1 MWYNHAMQVVA
12 AIGGVF
18 LVMFILWEGFETI
31 VLPRRVTRRF
41 RLSRYLFR
49 FIWRSWRGAVTTL
62 VPAKFRETWLSFF
75 APLFNLLMIGF
86 WVICLIIGFALLQ
99 WAIGSQVRATVGDR
113 GFFTDLYMSGTTFF
127 TLGLG
132 DVFPS
137 VGVARFLTVL
147 EAGLGFGFL
156 ALVISYIP
164 ALNQSFARREVS
176 ISLLDARAGS
186 PPCAGEILRRH
197 ADAHGMEAL
206 RQLLLEW
213 ETWSAELLEGH
224 ISYPVLAY
232 FRSQHD
238 NQSWLG
244 ALTAVL
250 DTCALVMV
258 GVEGS
263 CKRQAE
269 LTFAIA
275 RHAVVDLALI
285 FNRPPVKPSH
295 DRLSP
300 DMLAQLHTVL
310 TDAGLKFNEGE
321 AADEQLAKLRAMYE
335 PYANGLAAFFLI
347 KLPPWVAD
355 EGKLD
360 NWQVSAWEP
369 LDASFR
375 GVESK
380 GRGRREHF

>member
-1 MWYNHAMQVVA
+1 MQVVA
-12 AIGGVF
+12 VIVGVF
-18 LVMFILWEGFETI
+18 LVMVILWEGFETI

-41 RLSRYLFR
+41 RLSRYFFR
-49 FIWRSWRGAVTTL
+49 FFWRSWRGAVTSL
-62 VPAKFRETWLSFF
+62 VPAKYRETCLGFFGPLS
-75 APLFNLLMIGF
+75 NLLMIGV
-86 WVICLIIGFALLQ
+86 WVIWLIIGFALLH
-99 WAIGSQVRATVGDR
+99 WATGSQVRSALGDK

-137 VGVARFLTVL
+137 GGMARFLTVL

-213 ETWSAELLEGH
+213 ETWSAELLESH

-250 DTCALVMV
+250 DTCALVIV

-275 RHAVVDLALI
+275 RHAVVDLALV
-285 FNRPPVKPSH
+285 FKRPPINTSN

-300 DMLAQLHTVL
+300 DMLARLHTIL
-310 TDAGLKFNEGE
+310 MDAGLNIDEGE
-321 AADEQLAKLRAMYE
+321 AAAQHLSELRVMYE
-335 PYANGLAAFFLI
+335 PYANGLASFFLI

-355 EGKLD
+355 EGKLA

-369 LDASFR
+369 RGTSFR
-375 GVESK
+375 RPERE
-380 GRGRREHF
+380 GRGRRDHF

>member
-1 MWYNHAMQVVA
+1 MQAAA
-12 AIGGVF
+12 AICGVL
-18 LVMFILWEGFETI
+18 LVTIILWEGFETI

-41 RLSRYLFR
+41 RLSRYFFR
-49 FIWRSWRGAVTTL
+49 FFWRSWRASVASL
-62 VPAKFRETWLSFF
+62 VPAKFRETCLSFF
-75 APLFNLLMIGF
+75 GPLSNLLMIGV
-86 WVICLIIGFALLQ
+86 WVIWLIIGFALLD
-99 WAIGSQVRATVGDR
+99 WACGSQVRAAVGGS
-113 GFFTDLYMSGTTFF
+113 GFLTDLYMSGTTFF

-132 DVFPS
+132 DVVP
-137 VGVARFLTVL
+137 GAGIARFLTVV

-164 ALNQSFARREVS
+164 ALNQTFARREVS

-186 PPCAGEILRRH
+186 PPCAGEMLRRH

-238 NQSWLG
+238 NQSWLA
-244 ALTAVL
+244 ALTAIL
-250 DTCALVMV
+250 DTCALVIV

-275 RHAVVDLALI
+275 RHAVVDLALV
-285 FNRPPVKPSH
+285 FKRPPIEPPE
-295 DRLSP
+295 DRLP
-300 DMLAQLHTVL
+300 ADVLARLRAIL
-310 TDAGLKFNEGE
+310 IDAGLKFNEGE
-321 AADEQLAKLRAMYE
+321 TADRQLEELRAMYE
-335 PYANGLAAFFLI
+335 PYANGLASFFLL

-355 EGKLD
+355 EGKPD

-369 LDASFR
+369 GSASFR
-375 GVESK
+375 KAGRK
-380 GRGRREHF
+380 GRGRKDHF

>member
-1 MWYNHAMQVVA
+1 MWYNYAMQVVA

-18 LVMFILWEGFETI
+18 LVMVILWEGFETI

-41 RLSRYLFR
+41 RLSRFLFR
-49 FIWRSWRGAVTTL
+49 FFWRFWRGVTSL
-62 VPAKFRETWLSFF
+62 IPAKFRETWLSFF

-86 WVICLIIGFALLQ
+86 WVICLIIGFALLH
-99 WAIGSQVRATVGDR
+99 WAIGSQVHATVGDG

-132 DVFPS
+132 DVFPG

-275 RHAVVDLALI
+275 RHAVVDLSLI

-300 DMLAQLHTVL
+300 DMLARLHTIL
-310 TDAGLKFNEGE
+310 TDAGLKFNEGK

-347 KLPPWVAD
+347 KLPPWVPD

-369 LDASFR
+369 LGSSFR
-375 GVESK
+375 GVERK
-380 GRGRREHF
+380 GPGRREHF

>member
-1 MWYNHAMQVVA
+1 MQVVA
-12 AIGGVF
+12 AIAGGF
-18 LVMFILWEGFETI
+18 LLMVILWEGFETI
-31 VLPRRVTRRF
+31 VLPRRVTRRL
-41 RLSRYLFR
+41 RLSRYFFR
-49 FIWRSWRGAVTTL
+49 FFWSFWRGAVTSF
-62 VPAKFRETWLSFF
+62 VPAKFRETCLSFF
-75 APLFNLLMIGF
+75 GPLSNLLMIGV
-86 WVICLIIGFALLQ
+86 WVIWLIIGFALLQ
-99 WAIGSQVRATVGDR
+99 WAAGSQVHAAVGDR

-137 VGVARFLTVL
+137 VGMARFLTVL

-186 PPCAGEILRRH
+186 PPCAGEMLRRH

-213 ETWSAELLEGH
+213 EIWSAEVLEGH

-285 FNRPPVKPSH
+285 FKRPPIKLSN

-300 DMLAQLHTVL
+300 DMLARLHAIL
-310 TDAGLKFNEGE
+310 KGAGLKFNEGE
-321 AADEQLAKLRAMYE
+321 AADQQLAELRAMYE

-369 LDASFR
+369 QGASFR
-375 GVESK
+375 RAERK
-380 GRGRREHF
+380 ERGRREHFR

>member
-1 MWYNHAMQVVA
+1 MNVLA
-12 AIGGVF
+12 AIAGVF
-18 LVMFILWEGFETI
+18 LILVILWEGFEMI
-31 VLPRRVTRRF
+31 VLPRRVTRRV
-41 RLSRYLFR
+41 RLSKYFFR
-49 FIWRSWRGAVTTL
+49 FFWHSWRGVVNCL
-62 VPAKFRETWLSFF
+62 VPAKFRETCLGFFGPLS
-75 APLFNLLMIGF
+75 NLLMIGV
-86 WVICLIIGFALLQ
+86 WAGCLIIGFALLH
-99 WAIGSQVRATVGDR
+99 WATGSQIHAPEGDS
-113 GFFTDLYMSGTTFF
+113 GFFTDLYISATTFF

-132 DVFPS
+132 DVVPS
-137 VGVARFLTVL
+137 PGVARLLTVF

-176 ISLLDARAGS
+176 IALLDARAGS
-186 PPCAGEILRRH
+186 PPCAGEMLRRH
-197 ADAHGMEAL
+197 ADEHGMEAL

-213 ETWSAELLEGH
+213 ETWSAEFLEGH

-238 NQSWLG
+238 NQSWLA

-250 DTCALVMV
+250 DTCAVVIV
-258 GVEGS
+258 GVEGT

-275 RHAVVDLALI
+275 RHAVVDLSLV
-285 FNRPPVKPSH
+285 FRKPPIKPSH
-295 DRLSP
+295 DRLPP
-300 DMLAQLHTVL
+300 DMLARLRIIL
-310 TDAGLKFNEGE
+310 ADAGLKFNDGE
-321 AADEQLAKLRAMYE
+321 AADQQLAELRAMYE

-360 NWQVSAWEP
+360 NWQVSAWEQRG
-369 LDASFR
+369 ASFR
-375 GVESK
+375 RGENK
-380 GRGRREHF
+380 GPGRREHF

>member
-1 MWYNHAMQVVA
+1 MQVVA
-12 AIGGVF
+12 AIAGVF
-18 LVMFILWEGFETI
+18 LVMVILWEGFETI

-41 RLSRYLFR
+41 RLSRYFFR
-49 FIWRSWRGAVTTL
+49 FFWRSWRAAVSSF
-62 VPAKFRETWLSFF
+62 VPAKFRETCLSFF
-75 APLFNLLMIGF
+75 GPLSNLLMIGV
-86 WVICLIIGFALLQ
+86 WVIWLIIGFALLH
-99 WAIGSQVRATVGDR
+99 WATGSQIRAALGER

-132 DVFPS
+132 DVFPG

-186 PPCAGEILRRH
+186 PPCAGEMLRRH

-285 FNRPPVKPSH
+285 FKRPPIKPSN

-300 DMLAQLHTVL
+300 DMLARLRTML
-310 TDAGLKFNEGE
+310 TDAGLKLNEGD
-321 AADEQLAKLRAMYE
+321 AADQQLAELRAMYE
-335 PYANGLAAFFLI
+335 PYANGLASFFLI

-355 EGKLD
+355 EGNLD

-369 LDASFR
+369 RGASFR
-375 GVESK
+375 RVERK
-380 GRGRREHF
+380 GRGRRDHF

>member
-1 MWYNHAMQVVA
+1 MQALA
-12 AIGGVF
+12 AITGAF
-18 LVMFILWEGFETI
+18 LVIIILWEGFETI
-31 VLPRRVTRRF
+31 VLPRRVTRRL
-41 RLSRYLFR
+41 RLSRYFFR
-49 FIWRSWRGAVTTL
+49 FFWHSWRAAVNSL
-62 VPAKFRETWLSFF
+62 VPAKFRETCLSFF
-75 APLFNLLMIGF
+75 GPLSNLLMIGV
-86 WVICLIIGFALLQ
+86 WVVWLIIGFALLH
-99 WAIGSQVRATVGDR
+99 WAAGSQVHAALGDR

-186 PPCAGEILRRH
+186 PPCAGEMLRRH

-213 ETWSAELLEGH
+213 ETWSAEVLEGH

-244 ALTAVL
+244 ALTAIL
-250 DTCALVMV
+250 DTCALVVV

-275 RHAVVDLALI
+275 RHAAVDLALV
-285 FNRPPVKPSH
+285 FKRPPVKPSR

-300 DMLAQLHTVL
+300 DMLARLRAIL
-310 TDAGLKFNEGE
+310 AEAGLKLNEGE
-321 AADEQLAKLRAMYE
+321 AADQQLAELRAMYE
-335 PYANGLAAFFLI
+335 PYVNGLAAFFLI
-347 KLPPWVAD
+347 NLPPWVAD

-369 LDASFR
+369 QSARFR
-375 GVESK
+375 RAERK
-380 GRGRREHF
+380 GPGRREHF